1 MIGNTRVPLAES
13 FRLWDEIEAQVKSCA
28 FLDSAAQKCADILF
42 AHFAD
47 SLALVRVFGTVRF
60 HKLPELDRAH
70 CLAHATANAIDPLLT
85 DATIV
90 LSLLGTRGVR
100 EKWNERTSSTSHL
113 SIPLVSSDFVESIP
127 MIASLM
133 KEMGIGLEWLDTKDT
148 DIVVH
153 NRGRSAGMFYVE
165 DAQTGNDSRG
175 RKIVPARE
183 FVRTNKLK
191 TVFGVGGGYPNGTFI
206 CVIFFTREKLSRLYI
221 ERFLPLV
228 HAFKA
233 GTMSAVMNH
242 RLFSPAGKGV
252 PRGKPSPA
260 LIPLNGPD

>member
-1 MIGNTRVPLAES
+1 MIGNIRVPLAES
-13 FRLWDEIEAQVKSCA
+13 FRLWDEIEEQVKSCA

-42 AHFAD
+42 AHFTD
-47 SLALVRVFGTVRF
+47 SLALVRIFGTVRF
-60 HKLPELDRAH
+60 HNLPELDRAH
-70 CLAHATANAIDPLLT
+70 CLAHAAANAIDTLLT

-100 EKWNERTSSTSHL
+100 QNWNQRTSSTSHL

-165 DAQTGNDSRG
+165 DAETGNDNSG

-183 FVRTNKLK
+183 FVRTNRLK
-191 TVFGVGGGYPNGTFI
+191 TVFGVGGAYPNGTFI
-206 CVIFFTREKLSRLYI
+206 SVVFFTREKLSRLYI

-242 RLFSPAGKGV
+242 RLFSPAGKGL

-260 LIPLNGPD
+260 LIPLNRPN